1 MRLLPITLELQPRM
15 PALQLL
21 TITRLW
27 GCSSNNGISF
37 QQQIEEI
44 VCLDVGLRPALRM
57 WPYVTNNTRSRRLE
71 QKNMEHTERL
81 AMMSVQDWPVLVCQT
96 TLDLHVFQWNF
107 ERIYIIISN
116 LMWWTQAHKSHQV
129 LTLWSLFFPSMNHQ
143 IVFVSF
149 EKHINTNPQIVIE
162 NHLKKTHKF
171 HMFKSNLAT
180 MATMATIG
188 PAMPGSASRCLWPSS
203 STNQVV
209 SFMT

>member
-1 MRLLPITLELQPRM
+1 MRLLPITMELQPGM

-27 GCSSNNGISF
+27 GYSSNNGISF

-44 VCLDVGLRPALRM
+44 VCLDSIGLRPTLRM
-57 WPYVTNNTRSRRLE
+57 WPYVTNNTRSRRVE

-81 AMMSVQDWPVLVCQT
+81 AMMPVQDWPVLVRQT
-96 TLDLHVFQWNF
+96 ILDLHIFQWNF

-129 LTLWSLFFPSMNHQ
+129 LTLLILVLSFNEPSNCVCF
-143 IVFVSF
+143 IWKTYKNEPSNCDWKSF
-149 EKHINTNPQIVIE
+149 EKP
-162 NHLKKTHKF
+162 HKF
-171 HMFKSNLAT
+171 HMFKSNL
-180 MATMATIG
+180 ATMATIG